1 MLVWNSTLDQ
11 RGIAGNPLLARRVEL
26 AVERMPPGRYVLRHW
41 RVDEAHSNVFA
52 HWHAMGGGAAAD
64 WPTASQWVE
73 LARAN
78 TLEELGE
85 AVTVEVSSG
94 PVEVAFDLPQP
105 GISYLELTP
114 E

>member
-1 MLVWNSTLDQ
+1 
-11 RGIAGNPLLARRVEL
+11 VEL

-41 RVDEAHSNVFA
+41 RVDETHSNVFA
-52 HWHAMGGGAAAD
+52 HWHAMGVTAD
-64 WPTASQWVE
+64 WPTPSQWAE
-73 LARAN
+73 LASAN
-78 TLEELGE
+78 TLDELGE